1 MSTKTCSVSGCSKP
15 CHINKEYCLDHYKEK
30 DDYSYGLDAEIKQ
43 KLASKFD
50 PNKCAQAIAWLETVT
65 GVKSEGASLHEYL
78 KSGQVLCKAVNTIK
92 PGAVKTINTM
102 KAPFKERENIANY
115 LAACKG
121 LGSKDSDLF
130 MTQDLYDSGN
140 LGVVVDQIFTLS
152 SLAIKHKFSGPT
164 IGVKQSSENKREFT
178 EEVLKQG
185 QAVLSLQT
193 VGSYGFMDESK
204 NPSLG
209 RQIIKDKSGHTA
221 SSEPTKIT
229 QGSYGYQVE
238 KSSGVDKIIRNVSE
252 LEAQRGNQQTSTTT
266 TSTTTTT
273 SEGGATTTEGGG
285 VFCSQCGIARE
296 GSGKFCASCGTA
308 Y

>member
-65 GVKSEGASLHEYL
+65 GIKSDGASLHEYL
-78 KSGQVLCKAVNTIK
+78 KSGQVLCKAVNAIK
-92 PGAVKTINTM
+92 TGSVKTINTM

-115 LAACKG
+115 LAACKA

-152 SLAIKHKFSGPT
+152 SLAIKHGYPGPA

-185 QAVLSLQT
+185 QSILPLQT

-209 RQIIKDKSGHTA
+209 RQIIKDKSGHMA

-238 KSSGVDKIIRNVSE
+238 KSSGVDKIIKNVSE
-252 LEAQRGNQQTSTTT
+252 LDAQRGKDQSSSS
-266 TSTTTTT
+266 STTTTT
-273 SEGGATTTEGGG
+273 TTTATATTAEGGG
-285 VFCSQCGIARE
+285 SKFCANCGAARE
-296 GSGKFCASCGTA
+296 SGKFCASCGTS

>member
-1 MSTKTCSVSGCSKP
+1 MSAKTCSVSGCSKS
-15 CHINKEYCLDHYKEK
+15 CHINKDFCLDHYKEK

-50 PNKCAQAIAWLETVT
+50 PIKCAQAIAWLETVT
-65 GVKSEGASLHEYL
+65 GIKSEGATLHEYL
-78 KSGQVLCKAVNTIK
+78 RSGKVLCTAVNTVK
-92 PGAVKTINTM
+92 PGSVKTINTM

-152 SLAIKHKFSGPT
+152 SLALKHGYTGPT
-164 IGVKQSSENKREFT
+164 IGVKQASENKREFT
-178 EEVLKQG
+178 DEVLKQG
-185 QAVLSLQT
+185 QAILPLQT

-204 NPSLG
+204 NPTLG

-221 SSEPTKIT
+221 SSEPTKLT

-252 LEAQRGNQQTSTTT
+252 LDAQRGNAQPTPTTT
-266 TSTTTTT
+266 T
-273 SEGGATTTEGGG
+273 TTTEGGNR
-285 VFCSQCGIARE
+285 FCASCGTARE